1 MHWFGCEMGWVYV
14 LGWEYMLCWL
24 FMLGWV
30 CVGWGAHRG
39 LDLCSRC
46 VEGWGG
52 DLKAVAWRQRAGS
65 TAPEECAVGELWGLE
80 Q

>member
-52 DLKAVAWRQRAGS
+52 SESCGMEAASGQHCSRGVHCG
-65 TAPEECAVGELWGLE
+65 
-80 Q
+80 